1 MVRSQIKSYDELE
14 SELNDFLNNDTSSED
29 EDDEKPVKKKKLIRL
44 NLLKGEVSK
53 EEKARRY
60 LSLTYNRI

>member
-29 EDDEKPVKKKKLIRL
+29 EDDEKPVNKKKLIRL
-44 NLLKGEVSK
+44 NLLK
-53 EEKARRY
+53 RR
-60 LSLTYNRI
+60 SQ